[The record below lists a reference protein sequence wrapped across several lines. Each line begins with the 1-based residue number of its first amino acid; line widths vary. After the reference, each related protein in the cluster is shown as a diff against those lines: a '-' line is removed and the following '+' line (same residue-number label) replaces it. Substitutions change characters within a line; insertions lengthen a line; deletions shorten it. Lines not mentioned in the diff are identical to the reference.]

1 LNKKT
6 IELAK
11 EAGFVF
17 WEDDETK
24 ANSIDWSCDYNIELN
39 KLVELVVQECAK
51 SVEHIKVWDTNL
63 GNVIVDNFFKECHGC
78 RI

>member
-1 LNKKT
+1 MDLNKKT

-63 GNVIVDNFFKECHGC
+63 GNVIVNNFFKE
-78 RI
+78 